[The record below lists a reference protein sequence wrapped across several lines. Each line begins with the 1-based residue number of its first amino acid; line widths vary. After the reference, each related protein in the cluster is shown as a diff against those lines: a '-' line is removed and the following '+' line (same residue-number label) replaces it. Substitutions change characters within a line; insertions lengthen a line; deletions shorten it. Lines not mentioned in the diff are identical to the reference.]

1 MTEWVAT
8 INERCLHMGEE
19 KCCPCESVKELQ
31 KKYEEIQERLY
42 EGKTHFQKLDMQFT
56 HIEEG
61 IVNIQ
66 ADLKEIKEKPIKRYD
81 AIFGNAINVILAIL
95 LTYLATMAGLH

>member
-1 MTEWVAT
+1 
-8 INERCLHMGEE
+8 MGEE

-31 KKYEEIQERLY
+31 KKYEEIQEKLY
-42 EGKTHFQKLDMQFT
+42 EGNTHFQKLDMQFT

-61 IVNIQ
+61 IANIQ

-95 LTYLATMAGLH
+95 LTYLATMAGLQ

>member
-42 EGKTHFQKLDMQFT
+42 EGNTHFQKLDMQFT

-61 IVNIQ
+61 IANIQ
-66 ADLKEIKEKPIKRYD
+66 ADLKEIRYD

-95 LTYLATMAGLH
+95 LTYLATMAGLQ